1 MCVDDFDNRQ
11 HIPTPSG
18 GGFLFGNISLLEL
31 MQVLAVRSPAQRGP
45 YQGGPLKNRSR
56 VMTVVMLMAAS
67 FSCNDIGIDD
77 DHSTISDPLSRW
89 HAYRITSY
97 SLKQSLTCF
106 CVGGGVTMRVVV
118 KDNRIVNVLEIATGN
133 SIPQNRRDSDA
144 DCKSR

>member
-1 MCVDDFDNRQ
+1 
-11 HIPTPSG
+11 
-18 GGFLFGNISLLEL
+18 
-31 MQVLAVRSPAQRGP
+31 
-45 YQGGPLKNRSR
+45 
-56 VMTVVMLMAAS
+56 MTVVMLMAAS

-133 SIPQNRRDSDA
+133 SIPQNRREYYKTVDELFTIAQGINPDSVAHFVIEYDQKYGLPTTLYVDPDEGVA
-144 DCKSR
+144 DEEFGYQTQFLSRD